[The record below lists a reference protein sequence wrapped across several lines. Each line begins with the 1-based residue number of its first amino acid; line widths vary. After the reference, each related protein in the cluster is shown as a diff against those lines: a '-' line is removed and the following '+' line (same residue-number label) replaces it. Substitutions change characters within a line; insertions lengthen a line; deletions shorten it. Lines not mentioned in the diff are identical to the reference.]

1 MSSHPRNGDNLSGK
15 GPVQSRWRTW
25 GWVLLLAAWPLI
37 TPACSG
43 ENKAQRERPPVP
55 VTVGQ
60 VEQRDVPQ
68 LIKAIGRVEALS
80 TVSIKSRITGQL
92 LKVHFQ
98 EGQFVTKGD
107 PLFTIDPAPFESA
120 LRQSQAQA
128 ARDQAQADKA
138 AEDLRRYQELVSR
151 KAVSAAQY
159 EQFQTEAKAKAAQAL
174 ASQADVQNARLN
186 LGFCH
191 INSPISGVMGS
202 LVSYA
207 GNMIKANDDKA
218 MVTITQVQPIQV
230 SFAVP
235 EQNLARIRRQQ
246 GQGQNQLK
254 VEAQVPGDESRPV
267 TGALVFVD
275 NTVDTATGT
284 IRLKASYDNPEH
296 LLWPGQ
302 FVNVTLWLSLRQGA
316 TVLPTKA
323 LSAGQEG
330 YYVFVVQP
338 DMTVQ
343 SRMVKTGES
352 QDGLSLVEEGV
363 KPGEQVVTDGQLRLV
378 PGAKVVIKGQEP
390 SGEPKS

>member
-1 MSSHPRNGDNLSGK
+1 
-15 GPVQSRWRTW
+15 
-25 GWVLLLAAWPLI
+25 
-37 TPACSG
+37 
-43 ENKAQRERPPVP
+43 VP